1 MKMSNNNELMV
12 EAEFLSHLKDNK
24 SQVEEELKQIKKQ
37 IENQE
42 KKLIDMMVESELQNF
57 KGKNGITYSLKT
69 TVIPNV
75 LAENKVALVETLKE
89 NGYAALVKEEVNAQ
103 TFKSFVK
110 EQGWETTEELPE
122 YLQNIVSL
130 YEKTTIG
137 TRRS

>member
-1 MKMSNNNELMV
+1 MSNNNELMV

-42 KKLIDMMVESELQNF
+42 KKLIDMMVDSELQNF

>member
-1 MKMSNNNELMV
+1 MNMDLKENAEKLTELKDEKNRL
-12 EAEFLSHLKDNK
+12 EAELKI
-24 SQVEEELKQIKKQ
+24 VKKQ
-37 IENQE
+37 IDEQE
-42 KKLIDMMVESELQNF
+42 KILIDLMVDQELQNF

-75 LAENKVALVETLKE
+75 LAENKPALIQALKD
-89 NGYAALVKEEVNAQ
+89 NGYETLVKEEVNAQ

-110 EQGWETTEELPE
+110 EQGWEVNEELPI
-122 YLQNIVSL
+122 YLQGIVSL

>member
-75 LAENKVALVETLKE
+75 LAENTLVQRLR
-89 NGYAALVKEEVNAQ
+89 
-103 TFKSFVK
+103 
-110 EQGWETTEELPE
+110 
-122 YLQNIVSL
+122 SL
-130 YEKTTIG
+130 TQARI
-137 TRRS
+137 

>member
-137 TRRS
+137 TRRA